1 MVLNKLFVIIDPTTD
16 GQPAFERA
24 LLSAHMTGTR
34 LHLYACVPG
43 DDEAQCA
50 ALQSQLE
57 GMVKRCIEEGVEADW
72 ELERGD
78 DWSAQAV
85 SAAARCAASLV
96 FKSSFTHASVQRQL
110 RPTSDFT
117 LLRLSPCPVLLVKDQ
132 HDWHSRRVVAAV
144 NSQSVDDAHARLN
157 NLVVSL
163 AQNFTDAYGSDVHF
177 VTAYADANNP
187 PDAEALAQRFGAPIE
202 YIHVAR
208 GSAAE
213 VIAEQARSVD
223 ADLIIIGTVGRSG
236 IKGRVVGNT
245 AEKVLDHTDADV
257 LVVN

>member
-1 MVLNKLFVIIDPTTD
+1 MVLNKLFVIIDPTTET
-16 GQPAFERA
+16 QPAFERA
-24 LLSAHMTGTR
+24 LQSAHMTGTR
-34 LHLYACVPG
+34 LHLYACVPV

-50 ALQSQLE
+50 ALRHQLE
-57 GMVKRCIEEGVEADW
+57 GMVKRCLEEGVEAHG
-72 ELERGD
+72 ELDEGE
-78 DWSAQAV
+78 DWSARAV
-85 SAAARCAASLV
+85 RAAARCAASLV
-96 FKSSFTHASVQRQL
+96 FKSSFTHSSVQREL

-117 LLRLSPCPVLLVKDQ
+117 LLRLAPCPVLLVKDQ

-144 NSQSVDDAHARLN
+144 NSQSVDDAHVRLN

-163 AQNFTDAYGSDVHF
+163 AQNFSDAYGSDVHF
-177 VTAYADANNP
+177 VSAYADANSP
-187 PDAEALAQRFGAPIE
+187 PDADALAERFGAPVE
-202 YIHVAR
+202 HIHVAR

-213 VIAEQARSVD
+213 VITEQARAVD

-245 AEKVLDHTDADV
+245 AEKVLDNTDADV

>member
-1 MVLNKLFVIIDPTTD
+1 
-16 GQPAFERA
+16 
-24 LLSAHMTGTR
+24 
-34 LHLYACVPG
+34 VPG

-50 ALQSQLE
+50 ALQIRLQAMS
-57 GMVKRCIEEGVEADW
+57 KRCLEEGVEADW
-72 ELERGD
+72 ELDRGD

-85 SAAARCAASLV
+85 RAAARCAASLV
-96 FKSSFTHASVQRQL
+96 FKSSFTHAAVQREL

-132 HDWHSRRVVAAV
+132 HDWHSRRVIAAV
-144 NSQSVDDAHARLN
+144 NSQSVDDAHGRLN

-163 AQNFTDAYGSDVHF
+163 AQNFSDAYGSDVHF

-187 PDAEALAQRFGAPIE
+187 PDAGALAQRFGAPIE
-202 YIHVAR
+202 HIHVSR

-213 VIAEQARSVD
+213 VIAEQARAVD

-245 AEKVLDHTDADV
+245 AEKVLDQTDADV

>member
-1 MVLNKLFVIIDPTTD
+1 MVLNKLFVIIDPTVA

-24 LLSAHMTGTR
+24 LQSAHMTGTR

-43 DDEAQCA
+43 DDEPGSA
-50 ALQSQLE
+50 AFQGQLE
-57 GMVKRCIEEGVEADW
+57 AMVKRCLDEGVEADW

-78 DWSAQAV
+78 DWSARAV
-85 SAAARCAASLV
+85 GAAARSAASLV
-96 FKSSFTHASVQRQL
+96 FKNSFTHASVQREL

-132 HDWHSRRVVAAV
+132 HDWHSRRVLAAV
-144 NSQSVDDAHARLN
+144 NSQSVDDAHTRLN

-177 VTAYADANNP
+177 VSAYADANNP
-187 PDAEALAQRFGAPIE
+187 PDAGELARRFGVPIE
-202 YIHVAR
+202 HVHVDR

-213 VIAEQARSVD
+213 VIADQARALD

-236 IKGRVVGNT
+236 LKGRVIGNT
-245 AEKVLDHTDADV
+245 AEKVLDQTDADV